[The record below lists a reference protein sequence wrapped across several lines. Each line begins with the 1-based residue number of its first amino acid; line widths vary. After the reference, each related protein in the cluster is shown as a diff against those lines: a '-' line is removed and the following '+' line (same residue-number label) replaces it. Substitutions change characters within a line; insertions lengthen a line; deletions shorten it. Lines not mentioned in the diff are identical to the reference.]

1 MAACPQDQGNGLGQ
15 KGGKGNLVGTEPKVC
30 SHPPGTIVTITRQW
44 EEANCGLRA
53 GLEVGSGLG
62 RRDQVLLSP

>member
-1 MAACPQDQGNGLGQ
+1 M
-15 KGGKGNLVGTEPKVC
+15 GTEPKVC